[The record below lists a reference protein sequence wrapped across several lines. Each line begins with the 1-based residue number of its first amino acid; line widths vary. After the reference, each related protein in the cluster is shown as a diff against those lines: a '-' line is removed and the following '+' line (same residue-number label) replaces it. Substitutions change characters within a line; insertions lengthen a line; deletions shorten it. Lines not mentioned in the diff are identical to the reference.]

1 MIEVLNKDLVVK
13 VVFNDLK
20 VKVEKEFVLFVN
32 DVLIFFEV
40 DEMFILR

>member
-40 DEMFILR
+40 DEMCILR